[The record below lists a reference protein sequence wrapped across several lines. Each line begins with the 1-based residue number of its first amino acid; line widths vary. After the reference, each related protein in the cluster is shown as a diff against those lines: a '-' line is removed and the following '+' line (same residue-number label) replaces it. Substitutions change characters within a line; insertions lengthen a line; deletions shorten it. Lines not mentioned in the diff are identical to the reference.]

1 MNAIDCITGRSSV
14 RAFRPDP
21 VPRELLLEV
30 IEAARWAPSYKN
42 TQPWEV
48 AILSGDKKA
57 ALSELLLKKLENRD
71 PITPDLTTPKN
82 WPEAEQKRI
91 DHLIQSRQEATGIDL
106 SAPENVLRS
115 RRANFRFYNAPH
127 GIFLFQDN
135 SLTEWS
141 LFDLGLFAQN
151 LMLSARA
158 KGLGT
163 VPQAFLTDY
172 AKEVKEFLGLAE
184 SKRLVLGISIGYPD
198 PESPANAMRSD
209 RTEASELIRWYE

>member
-1 MNAIDCITGRSSV
+1 MNAIDCITGRKSI

-30 IEAARWAPSYKN
+30 IDCARWSPSYKN

-48 AILSGDKKA
+48 AILSGGKKD
-57 ALSELLLKKLENRD
+57 ALTELLLEKLEQRD
-71 PITPDLTTPKN
+71 PITPDLPTPSS
-82 WPEAEQKRI
+82 WPASEQKRI
-91 DHLIQSRQEATGIDL
+91 DHLIRSRQETTGIDL

-115 RRANFRFYNAPH
+115 KKANFRFYNAPH
-127 GIFLFQDN
+127 GIFLFQDQA
-135 SLTEWS
+135 LTEWS
-141 LFDLGLFAQN
+141 LFDLGLFAQS
-151 LMLSARA
+151 LMLAAHA

-172 AKEVKEFLGLAE
+172 AKEIKAFLGLPD

-198 PESPANAMRSD
+198 MESPTNALRTDRSD
-209 RTEASELIRWYE
+209 ASELIRWYE

>member
-71 PITPDLTTPKN
+71 PITPDLTTPKS

-106 SAPENVLRS
+106 GAPENVLRS
-115 RRANFRFYNAPH
+115 KRANFRFYNAPH

-135 SLTEWS
+135 ALTEWS

>member
-1 MNAIDCITGRSSV
+1 MNAIECITGRQSI

-30 IEAARWAPSYKN
+30 IDCARWAPSYKN

-57 ALSELLLKKLENRD
+57 ALSELLLKKLENRE
-71 PITPDLTTPKN
+71 PITPDLETPKS

-91 DHLIQSRQEATGIDL
+91 NHLIQSRQEATGIDL
-106 SAPENVLRS
+106 SAPKNVLRS
-115 RRANFRFYNAPH
+115 KKANFRFYNAPH
-127 GIFLFQDN
+127 GIFLFQDKA
-135 SLTEWS
+135 LTEWS

-151 LMLSARA
+151 LMLSAHA
-158 KGLGT
+158 KGLGS

-172 AKEVKEFLGLAE
+172 AKEVKEFLGLPE

-198 PESPANAMRSD
+198 SEAPANALRSD
-209 RTEASELIRWYE
+209 RSDASELIHWYE